1 MTLESL
7 IEMKLVK
14 SPEQKLAEKL
24 KPLLDEQTRL
34 RQIAANK
41 KQAESL
47 LLELKLLLS
56 NQSYRS

>member
-7 IEMKLVK
+7 IELRLVK

-24 KPLLDEQTRL
+24 QPLLDEQTRL
-34 RQIAANK
+34 RQLAANK

>member
-34 RQIAANK
+34 RQLAANK
-41 KQAESL
+41 KQAEAT

-56 NQSYRS
+56 NQSYRG

>member
-7 IEMKLVK
+7 IELKLVK
-14 SPEQKLAEKL
+14 SPEQKLAEKI

-34 RQIAANK
+34 RQLAADK
-41 KQAESL
+41 KKAESL

>member
-41 KQAESL
+41 KQAETI
-47 LLELKLLLS
+47 LLELRLLLS
-56 NQSYRS
+56 NQSYRG

>member
-24 KPLLDEQTRL
+24 KPLVDEQARL

-41 KQAESL
+41 KQAEAT
-47 LLELKLLLS
+47 LLELRLLLS
-56 NQSYRS
+56 NQSYRG